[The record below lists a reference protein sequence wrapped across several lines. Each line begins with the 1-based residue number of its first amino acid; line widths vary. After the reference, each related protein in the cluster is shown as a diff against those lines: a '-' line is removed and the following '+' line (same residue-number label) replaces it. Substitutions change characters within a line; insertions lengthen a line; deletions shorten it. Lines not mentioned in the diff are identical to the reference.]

1 MMQPLRIPS
10 PAAQMEV
17 KDALGVAVAE
27 ATKMPMEDQNYNA
40 YRIIEELAEEKKWAD
55 SLRSRRNSLT
65 SWWRKQGKKWLWADD
80 PWPNSL
86 QYKQVHP
93 SKP

>member
-17 KDALGVAVAE
+17 TDALGVAVAE

-40 YRIIEELAEEKKWAD
+40 FRIIEELAEEKKWAD
-55 SLRSRRNSLT
+55 SFAQSPELFDKLVAQARQEMAVGRRSL
-65 SWWRKQGKKWLWADD
+65 A
-80 PWPNSL
+80 
-86 QYKQVHP
+86 
-93 SKP
+93 